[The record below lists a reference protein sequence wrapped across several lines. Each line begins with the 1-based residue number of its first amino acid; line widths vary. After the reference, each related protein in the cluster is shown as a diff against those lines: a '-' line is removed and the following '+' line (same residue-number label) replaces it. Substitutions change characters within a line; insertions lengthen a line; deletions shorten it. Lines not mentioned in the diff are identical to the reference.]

1 MIRRIVAASDGS
13 DGANRAIDVVA
24 SLARGCDAELWLV
37 NAINDHGLSTDQL
50 NEFRHV
56 EHVSLGQFLALLSAQ
71 LLVSAEYRARRLG
84 ATTIQLESRYG
95 DPAQVIMEIAREK
108 NADAIVLG
116 KRGGGTLVGELVG
129 SVSQKLASL
138 APCMVII
145 VP

>member
-71 LLVSAEYRARRLG
+71 LLMSRVSRAASWRDDNPARVALRRPCASHHG
-84 ATTIQLESRYG
+84 DRSRKECRRNS
-95 DPAQVIMEIAREK
+95 PW
-108 NADAIVLG
+108 
-116 KRGGGTLVGELVG
+116 
-129 SVSQKLASL
+129 
-138 APCMVII
+138 
-145 VP
+145 